1 MRGLEIPELEE
12 DFAAD
17 PVELFFDLAYVFAFS
32 QLVALILHDA
42 TWHGIGEAG
51 LLLLLLWLP
60 WSQFTWSA
68 NAVSGN
74 SRRARVIFL
83 LATTASVPMAASITT
98 ALDGGGLLFA
108 LPLAAIFLL
117 ALAMMVLSLES
128 GSDVRRSAVRYGAP
142 SACAM
147 VLIVVGAFFHGDARV
162 MIWIAGAL
170 TFILATLVAGTG
182 EWIIRTGH
190 FAERHGLII
199 IIALGEVIVAL
210 GNSVVAPLARE
221 DGVPAATVATLVGA
235 GILAGLLWWSY
246 FDRVQPALEHR
257 AEAFTGIALGRYV
270 RDVYTYA
277 HFPLVAGI
285 VLTAVA
291 LEKMALH
298 PTDPLSLTYRM
309 IGAGGLV
316 LFFGGSGIAVY
327 RAFGV
332 IAKERVVAVAV
343 IVALSFLFAGVD
355 AIVRF
360 LAIDVVLFAALA
372 VEHVRIEK
380 PGVVEAQAAADP
392 DVSVDDGQVRDERPA

>member
-1 MRGLEIPELEE
+1 VRGLEIPEPEE

-74 SRRARVIFL
+74 SRRARVLFL

-98 ALDGGGLLFA
+98 ALGAGGLLFA

-117 ALAMMVLSLES
+117 ALAMMVLSLP
-128 GSDVRRSAVRYGAP
+128 SDSNVRRSALRYAAP

-147 VLIVVGAFFHGDARV
+147 ALIVLGAFFHGDARV
-162 MIWIAGAL
+162 VIWIAGAL
-170 TFILATLVAGTG
+170 TFIGATLVAGTG
-182 EWIIRTGH
+182 EWIVRTGH

-210 GNSVVAPLARE
+210 GNSVVIPLANDE
-221 DGVPAATVATLVGA
+221 GVPGATVATLIGA

-257 AEAFTGIALGRYV
+257 AERFTGPMVSAPFC
-270 RDVYTYA
+270 T
-277 HFPLVAGI
+277 
-285 VLTAVA
+285 
-291 LEKMALH
+291 
-298 PTDPLSLTYRM
+298 
-309 IGAGGLV
+309 GATGPQ
-316 LFFGGSGIAVY
+316 
-327 RAFGV
+327 
-332 IAKERVVAVAV
+332 
-343 IVALSFLFAGVD
+343 
-355 AIVRF
+355 
-360 LAIDVVLFAALA
+360 LA
-372 VEHVRIEK
+372 
-380 PGVVEAQAAADP
+380 
-392 DVSVDDGQVRDERPA
+392 

>member
-1 MRGLEIPELEE
+1 MRGLDVPELEE

-74 SRRARVIFL
+74 SRQARVIFL
-83 LATTASVPMAASITT
+83 LATAASVPMAASVTT

-108 LPLAAIFLL
+108 LPLAAIFLA

-128 GSDVRRSAVRYGAP
+128 DSDVRRSALRYAAP

-147 VLIVVGAFFHGDARV
+147 VVIVIGAFFHGDARV
-162 MIWIAGAL
+162 AIWIVGAL
-170 TFILATLVAGTG
+170 MFFCATLVAGSG

-210 GNSVVAPLARE
+210 GNSVVVPLARE
-221 DGVPAATVATLVGA
+221 DGVPGLTVAVLVGA

-257 AEAFTGIALGRYV
+257 AETFDGIARGRYV

-291 LEKMALH
+291 LEEMTAH
-298 PTDPLSLTYRM
+298 PADPLSLTFRM
-309 IGAGGLV
+309 ISAGGFV

-332 IAKERVVAVAV
+332 VAKERVVGVAV
-343 IVALSFLFAGVD
+343 IVVLSFLFADLD
-355 AIVRF
+355 AIVLF
-360 LAIDVVLFAALA
+360 VAVDVVLFVALA
-372 VEHVRIEK
+372 VEHVRIER
-380 PGVVEAQAAADP
+380 PGVVEADALDDL
-392 DVSVDDGQVRDERPA
+392 DVSVDD

>member
-1 MRGLEIPELEE
+1 VRGLEIPKLEE

-32 QLVALILHDA
+32 QLVALILNDA

-74 SRRARVIFL
+74 SRRARVLFL

-98 ALDGGGLLFA
+98 ALGAGGLLFA

-117 ALAMMVLSLES
+117 ALAMMVLSLDSE
-128 GSDVRRSAVRYGAP
+128 SDVRRSAVRYGAP

-147 VLIVVGAFFHGDARV
+147 GLIVLGAFFHGDARV
-162 MIWIAGAL
+162 LIWIAGAL
-170 TFILATLVAGTG
+170 TFIGATLIAGTG

-210 GNSVVAPLARE
+210 GNSVVEPLANDE
-221 DGVPAATVATLVGA
+221 GVAGATVAMLVGA

-257 AEAFTGIALGRYV
+257 AERFTGIELGRYV

-291 LEKMALH
+291 LETVTLH
-298 PTDPLSLTYRM
+298 PTEPLSFTYRM
-309 IGAGGLV
+309 IGAGGMA

-332 IAKERVVAVAV
+332 VANERLVAVVV
-343 IVALSFLFAGVD
+343 IVAMSFLLADLD
-355 AIVRF
+355 AIVLF
-360 LAIDVVLFAALA
+360 VAIDVVLFAALA
-372 VEHVRIEK
+372 VEHVRIER
-380 PGVVEAQAAADP
+380 PGPVAQVQTVEAES
-392 DVSVDDGQVRDERPA
+392 SVDDRQVGNERPA